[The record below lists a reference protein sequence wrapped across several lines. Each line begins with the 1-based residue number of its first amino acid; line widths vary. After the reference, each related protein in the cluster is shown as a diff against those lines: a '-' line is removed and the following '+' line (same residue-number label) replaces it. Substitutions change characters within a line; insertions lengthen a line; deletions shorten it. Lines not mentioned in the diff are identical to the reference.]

1 MLCLLLTERLNYNK
15 DSWLITY
22 QEELTL
28 IRVKFYGRQLNLF
41 FNFCVNTF
49 LSTEQLIQSSIQT
62 LQLDFFF
69 FFLIKMV
76 SFETSITAESKTQ
89 LP

>member
-62 LQLDFFF
+62 LQLDFLFF
-69 FFLIKMV
+69 FNKNGIFWNQHNCW
-76 SFETSITAESKTQ
+76 E
-89 LP
+89 

>member
-69 FFLIKMV
+69 LIIKMV